1 MTFKTMAL
9 TRKSFQWLVF
19 FSGLLIM
26 AFGVALMV
34 RAELGSAPWDVLH
47 IGLFLQLGLSIGTW
61 SIIIGLTII
70 IATAL
75 MERKPPMTG
84 AFLNMLFVGLFIDGF
99 LNLPFMITPESLF
112 MKMTMLFLGIIILGF
127 GIGLYIASECG
138 AGPRDHFML
147 VMTERT
153 GVPVSKIRLYMEL
166 AVLFLGWVMG
176 GPVSYGTIIFC
187 LTIGIIVGIT
197 LPFCR
202 KRVNVILDWS
212 EHGENINKRKIRLDH
227 HDGISEE
234 VR

>member
-1 MTFKTMAL
+1 MTDKNRSM
-9 TRKSFQWLVF
+9 TRKSIQWLVF

-26 AFGVALMV
+26 AFGVALMIS
-34 RAELGSAPWDVLH
+34 AELGSAPWDVLH
-47 IGLFLQLGLSIGTW
+47 IGLFKQFGLSIGSW
-61 SIIIGLTII
+61 SVIVGFGIIA
-70 IATAL
+70 ATAL
-75 MERKPPMTG
+75 MERKPPMAG
-84 AFLNMLFVGLFIDGF
+84 AFLNMLFVGVFIDGC
-99 LNLPFMITPESLF
+99 LLLPFMKTPDSLLL
-112 MKMTMLFLGIIILGF
+112 KMTMLSAGIIILGF
-127 GIGLYIASECG
+127 GIGLYIASDCG

-153 GVPVSKIRLYMEL
+153 GVKVSKIRLYMEL

-187 LTIGIIVGIT
+187 LAIGSIVGIT

-212 EHGENINKRKIRLDH
+212 EHGENINKGKIRLDH
-227 HDGISEE
+227 HDGISEK